1 MGGTG
6 GLETVAV
13 RPLVDAVAVAS
24 ARSIPVYAPFF
35 LRLPSLLVVDA
46 AMSIPK
52 LIGLRG

>member
-13 RPLVDAVAVAS
+13 RLLVDAVAVAS

-46 AMSIPK
+46 AMSFPK